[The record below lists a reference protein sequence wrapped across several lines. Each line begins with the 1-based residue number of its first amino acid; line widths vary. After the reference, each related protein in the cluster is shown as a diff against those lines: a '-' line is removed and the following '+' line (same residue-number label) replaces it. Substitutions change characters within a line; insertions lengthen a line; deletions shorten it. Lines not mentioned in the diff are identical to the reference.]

1 MILLHRFNEDAI
13 ETLFGYNADKK
24 SGDAKKDLASK
35 EAAQVVRILD
45 PKKAQNLA
53 ISLRALNVSAKEV
66 SCAVKEGNV
75 CCHSSI
81 LCKCIAL
88 PG

>member
-1 MILLHRFNEDAI
+1 MVLLHRLSEDAI
-13 ETLFGYNADKK
+13 ETLFGCNADKK
-24 SGDAKKDLASK
+24 SGDAKKDIASK

-53 ISLRALNVSAKEV
+53 ISLKALSVSAEEV
-66 SCAVKEGNV
+66 SCAVKEGKV
-75 CCHSSI
+75 YCHSFI
-81 LCKCIAL
+81 LCKCTAL